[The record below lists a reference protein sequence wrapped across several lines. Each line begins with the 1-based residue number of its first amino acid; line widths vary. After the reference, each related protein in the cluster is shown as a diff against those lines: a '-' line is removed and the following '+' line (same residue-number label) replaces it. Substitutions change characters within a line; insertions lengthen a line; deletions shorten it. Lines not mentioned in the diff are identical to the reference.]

1 MVMGEGSERR
11 GAERFE
17 TSRPFHATADG
28 VKFEGLLKDISET
41 GASLEISTPLKE
53 GQVLEIDVEDAGRL
67 TATVARSG
75 DGRAGVQFTRSA
87 ADASREARA
96 YFGAGEEK
104 DPVEP
109 ILSMISS

>member
-28 VKFEGLLKDISET
+28 VVFEGLLKDISET

-67 TATVARSG
+67 TATVARTAE
-75 DGRAGVQFTRSA
+75 GRAGVQFTRSV
-87 ADASREARA
+87 DASREALA

-104 DPVEP
+104 DPVDR

>member
-1 MVMGEGSERR
+1 MGMGEGSARR

-67 TATVARSG
+67 TAT
-75 DGRAGVQFTRSA
+75 GVSLL
-87 ADASREARA
+87 ADTGEPPMPNWPRLFCPQQYAKPSSRTAQ
-96 YFGAGEEK
+96 
-104 DPVEP
+104 VV
-109 ILSMISS
+109 